1 MGLKAAANP
10 CLKFP
15 RKDAK
20 SLAGMLSTL
29 ALVIQVTMQN
39 SFSETIRSALRD
51 LS

>member
-1 MGLKAAANP
+1 MGLKAAANH

-20 SLAGMLSTL
+20 SLASMLSTL
-29 ALVIQVTMQN
+29 ALVITVTMHI
-39 SFSETIRSALRD
+39 SFSETIGYAFWD